1 VNRHRRSSKREALH
15 TRLMAAL
22 CVSLSVVGTISSTA
36 SGGITPKVKSEYY
49 LSVGD
54 SYAAG
59 YQPVASAM
67 QGRDTAGFA
76 YQVIRL
82 ARSRGHHFKLVNF
95 GCGGATTSAVIEQV
109 GCSISNP
116 GPDTDDYPKMTQ
128 ANAVDQFIVRHVGHI
143 GLITV
148 SIGGNDI
155 LPCSNAT
162 ILLTC
167 VSSAVAA
174 IKSNVTTLLAGLRRV
189 AGPSVPIIGLTYP
202 DVFLG
207 SYTSKVAGS
216 ESLAVLSVGAF
227 RTLVNPALSSVYTS
241 FGAHFIDVTQATG
254 AYTPLGETTRDGKYG
269 TIPLAVA
276 DVCSF
281 TFECQL
287 QDVHPTTKGY
297 ALIARLIE
305 EALPRD
311 S

>member
-1 VNRHRRSSKREALH
+1 
-15 TRLMAAL
+15 MAAL
-22 CVSLSVVGTISSTA
+22 CVSLSLVWTISSTA
-36 SGGITPKVKSEYY
+36 SGGTTPQAKSEYY

-59 YQPVASAM
+59 YQPIASAM
-67 QGRDTAGFA
+67 KGRDTAGFA

-82 ARSRGHHFKLVNF
+82 AQSRGHHFKLVNF

-109 GCSISNP
+109 GCSVSNP

-128 ANAVDQFIVRHVGHI
+128 ANAVDQFIARHVGHI

-155 LPCSNAT
+155 LPCSSAA
-162 ILLTC
+162 ILLSC
-167 VSSAVAA
+167 VSSALPA
-174 IKSNVTTLLAGLRRV
+174 IKSNVTTLLAGLRRA
-189 AGPSVPIIGLTYP
+189 AGPNVPIIGLTYP

-207 SYTSKVAGS
+207 LYSSKVPGS
-216 ESLAVLSVGAF
+216 KNLAILSVGAF
-227 RTLVNPALSSVYTS
+227 RTLLNPTLATMYTS
-241 FGAHFIDVTQATG
+241 IGAHFIDVTQATG
-254 AYTPLGETTRDGKYG
+254 AYTPLSEMTRDGKYG

-276 DVCSF
+276 DVCSL
-281 TFECQL
+281 TYECQL

-297 ALIARLIE
+297 ALIAHLIE
-305 EALPRD
+305 KALPRD

>member
-1 VNRHRRSSKREALH
+1 
-15 TRLMAAL
+15 MAAL
-22 CVSLSVVGTISSTA
+22 CVSLSVVWTISSAA
-36 SGGITPKVKSEYY
+36 SGVTTPKAKSEYY

-59 YQPVASAM
+59 YQPIASAM

-76 YQVIRL
+76 YQVTRL
-82 ARSRGHHFKLVNF
+82 AQSRGHHFKLVNF

-109 GCSISNP
+109 GCSVSNP

-128 ANAVDQFIVRHVGHI
+128 ANAVDKFIARHVGHI

-155 LPCSNAT
+155 LPCSSAA
-162 ILLTC
+162 ILLSC
-167 VSSAVAA
+167 VSSALPA
-174 IKSNVTTLLAGLRRV
+174 IKNNVTTLLAGLRRA
-189 AGPSVPIIGLTYP
+189 AGPNVPIIGLTYP

-207 SYTSKVAGS
+207 LYSSKVPGS
-216 ESLAVLSVGAF
+216 KNLAILSVGAF
-227 RTLVNPALSSVYTS
+227 RTLLNPTLATMYTS
-241 FGAHFIDVTQATG
+241 IGAHFIDVTQATG
-254 AYTPLGETTRDGKYG
+254 AYTPLSEMTRDGKYG

-276 DVCSF
+276 DVCSL
-281 TFECQL
+281 TYECQL

-297 ALIARLIE
+297 ALIAHLIE
-305 EALPRD
+305 KALPPD

>member
-1 VNRHRRSSKREALH
+1 VNRHRKSSRGEAFH
-15 TRLMAAL
+15 TRLIVAL
-22 CVSLSVVGTISSTA
+22 SVSLVGVWTISSTA
-36 SGGITPKVKSEYY
+36 SGETTPKAKSEYY

-67 QGRDTAGFA
+67 RGRDTAGFA
-76 YQVIRL
+76 YQVTRL
-82 ARSRGHHFKLVNF
+82 AQSRGYHFKLVNF

-109 GCSISNP
+109 GCSVSNP

-128 ANAVDQFIVRHVGHI
+128 AAAVDQFIVRHVGHI

-162 ILLTC
+162 LLLTC

-207 SYTSKVAGS
+207 WYTWKVAGS
-216 ESLAVLSVGAF
+216 ESLAVLSLGAF
-227 RTLVNPALSSVYTS
+227 RTLVNPALASVYAS

-254 AYTPLGETTRDGKYG
+254 AYTPLNETTSDGKYG
-269 TIPLAVA
+269 TVPVAVA
-276 DVCSF
+276 NVCSL
-281 TFECQL
+281 TYECQL

-297 ALIARLIE
+297 AVIARLIE
-305 EALPRD
+305 AALPRKR
-311 S
+311 